1 MDCKYQGNKRYGDIT
16 IGDCWGVD
24 RFDSTLNHKYGV
36 SAIIVN
42 NEKGQDLVD
51 AIDKANIGTLKI
63 ISLAD
68 VKKIQC
74 FGIFGQKRM
83 EIFFEKK

>member
-1 MDCKYQGNKRYGDIT
+1 MEYQQLLLTMK
-16 IGDCWGVD
+16 
-24 RFDSTLNHKYGV
+24 
-36 SAIIVN
+36 
-42 NEKGQDLVD
+42 KGQDLVD

-68 VKKIQC
+68 VKKYNVLA
-74 FGIFGQKRM
+74 FFGQKRM

>member
-1 MDCKYQGNKRYGDIT
+1 ML
-16 IGDCWGVD
+16 GVD

-68 VKKIQC
+68 VKNTMFWHFWTKED
-74 FGIFGQKRM
+74 GNLL
-83 EIFFEKK
+83 